1 MVAAWIPT
9 RISTR
14 ASPGSAGAPTN
25 PEPPAS
31 PTRWTTSEGYALA
44 LLDDRR
50 ICQIDERVVEALVG
64 SDERGADLRALA
76 AEGRAARRAVERL
89 RAELAVMHDRYLAL
103 RTG

>member
-1 MVAAWIPT
+1 MDPHADLHARIARLCRRADESGATGVADEMDHLL
-9 RISTR
+9 SV
-14 ASPGSAGAPTN
+14 
-25 PEPPAS
+25 
-31 PTRWTTSEGYALA
+31 GYALA